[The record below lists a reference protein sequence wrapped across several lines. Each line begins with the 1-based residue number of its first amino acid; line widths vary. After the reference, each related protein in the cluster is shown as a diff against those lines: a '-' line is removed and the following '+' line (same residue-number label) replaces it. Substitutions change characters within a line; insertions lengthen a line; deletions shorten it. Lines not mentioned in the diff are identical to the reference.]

1 MRKVLVPL
9 LATVLTVGAMAYQA
23 RTVEPVLAAAMDV
36 RLGEIEG
43 FESEVMQPSEAE
55 LTVLP
60 EDTAFDKR
68 IYRAKDGQV
77 FQVSIVFGGRSKSS
91 IHRPELCLPAQ
102 GFQMMRPRDVSVGG
116 VDWHVVSLARGDV
129 REMSC
134 AYTFFNQDGF
144 RTSSHVRRIFRDV
157 WDRSIHGRIDRWAM
171 VTVHA
176 SVPDDL
182 RLTRFLSLLKGVVAR

>member
-43 FESEVMQPSEAE
+43 FESEVMQPSDAE

-60 EDTAFDKR
+60 ADTAFDKR
-68 IYRAKDGQV
+68 IYRSKDGQV
-77 FQVSIVFGGRSKSS
+77 FQVSIVLGGRSKSS

-116 VDWHVVSLARGDV
+116 VDWHVVSLARGGQAGATF
-129 REMSC
+129 
-134 AYTFFNQDGF
+134 AYTFFNQEGF

-157 WDRSIHGRIDRWAM
+157 LDRSLRGQIDRWAM